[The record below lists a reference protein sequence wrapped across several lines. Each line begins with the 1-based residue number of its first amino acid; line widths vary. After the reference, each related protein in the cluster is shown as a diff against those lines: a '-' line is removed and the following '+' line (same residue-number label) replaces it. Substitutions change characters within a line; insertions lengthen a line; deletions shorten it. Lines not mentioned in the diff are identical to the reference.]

1 MCCAMRMKTIAAW
14 LFVGV
19 GLLILTRF
27 LSMFDLTE
35 DGKLVTFLT
44 VVGIVYFGIGF
55 VSGFVHDWHMD
66 KRTQAG
72 REPHR

>member
-14 LFVGV
+14 IFVGFS
-19 GLLILTRF
+19 LLILARF

-35 DGKLVTFLT
+35 DGKLVTFLI
-44 VVGIVYFGIGF
+44 VVGLVYSGIGF
-55 VSGFVHDWHMD
+55 VSGFVHDRHMD

-72 REPHR
+72 RE